1 MLNMSKHKKIMK
13 KFSLPV
19 IAAAI
24 IGLGISSQSF
34 AVDKAAFVYIGPTS
48 DHGWTYSHD
57 QGRIKAEKALG
68 GKFKTTYIENVP
80 ETADAERVIRNLA
93 QQGNKV
99 IFATS
104 FGYMNQMEK
113 VAKQFPN
120 TVFMH
125 ATGYKQGKNLGI
137 YDVRTY
143 EGAYMLGVVAGQ
155 TTKTNTLGVVASFPI
170 PEVVR
175 NINAYTLGA
184 QSVNPKVKTKVIWVN
199 SWFNPGKERDAA
211 LALISQ
217 KADVLMQNTD
227 SPAVVQAAQQ
237 KGVYAFGWDSDMSK
251 FGPKAHL
258 AASVL
263 HWEKIYTPAMQ
274 QVANK
279 TWKPAALWYGVK
291 QDAVKIE
298 NFGPAVPAK
307 VKQSALNAQSAIHKG
322 TLHPFQGPIY
332 KQDGTLVIA
341 KGGKMTDEALGKMNF
356 YVKGVEG
363 SLPK

>member
-155 TTKTNTLGVVASFPI
+155 P
-170 PEVVR
+170 
-175 NINAYTLGA
+175 
-184 QSVNPKVKTKVIWVN
+184 WV
-199 SWFNPGKERDAA
+199 S
-211 LALISQ
+211 
-217 KADVLMQNTD
+217 
-227 SPAVVQAAQQ
+227 
-237 KGVYAFGWDSDMSK
+237 
-251 FGPKAHL
+251 
-258 AASVL
+258 
-263 HWEKIYTPAMQ
+263 
-274 QVANK
+274 
-279 TWKPAALWYGVK
+279 
-291 QDAVKIE
+291 
-298 NFGPAVPAK
+298 
-307 VKQSALNAQSAIHKG
+307 
-322 TLHPFQGPIY
+322 
-332 KQDGTLVIA
+332 
-341 KGGKMTDEALGKMNF
+341 
-356 YVKGVEG
+356 
-363 SLPK
+363 